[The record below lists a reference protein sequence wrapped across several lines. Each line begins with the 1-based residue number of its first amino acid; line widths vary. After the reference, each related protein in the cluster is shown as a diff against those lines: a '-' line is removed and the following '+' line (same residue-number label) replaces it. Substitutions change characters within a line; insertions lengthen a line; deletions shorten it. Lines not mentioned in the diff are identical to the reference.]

1 MYDRCRECVANNAA
15 KIAKAAGVDEEG
27 CHRLHDRA
35 LTLIAHFPSD
45 NDISRAPYAM
55 SEVWADLVDAVGPDP
70 YAEVKATFERL
81 TTSLA
86 PRIRSV
92 VDASDDPAPLAIRFA
107 VAGNLIDVGTPM
119 GFTEDRVAE
128 LLDSVPS
135 LAFARD
141 DSPSLIERASTART
155 IVFLADNCGESALDR
170 ILIETLHRLNPS
182 ARMVY
187 VVRNNVIL
195 NDLTMDEALA
205 AGMDEVADLMTNG
218 DADYGAGTLLDG
230 SLSPEFRHLVET
242 ADLVVSKGQGNFET
256 LYGRLHDRLYFL
268 FMAKCQH
275 IADVLGVPMGGL
287 LCLENRV

>member
-15 KIAKAAGVDEEG
+15 KIARATGVDEEG
-27 CHRLHDRA
+27 CRRLHDRA

-45 NDISRAPYAM
+45 ADISRAPYAM
-55 SEVWADLVDAVGPDP
+55 SEVWADLIDAVGPDP
-70 YAEVKATFERL
+70 YADVKATFERL

-86 PRIRSV
+86 PRIRTA
-92 VDASDDPAPLAIRFA
+92 VDTADDPAPLAIRFA
-107 VAGNLIDVGTPM
+107 VAGNLIDVGTPL
-119 GFTEDRVAE
+119 GFTEERVAE

-141 DSPSLIERASTART
+141 DSASLIERAATAKT
-155 IVFLADNCGESALDR
+155 IAFLADNCGESALDR
-170 ILIETLHRLNPS
+170 ILIETLGRLNPS

-187 VVRNNVIL
+187 VVRNHVIL

-205 AGMDEVADLMTNG
+205 ANMDEVADLMTNG

-230 SLSPEFRHLVET
+230 SLSPEFLHLVET

-268 FMAKCQH
+268 FMAKCEH

-287 LCLENRV
+287 LCLQNRV

>member
-45 NDISRAPYAM
+45 DDISRAPYAM
-55 SEVWADLVDAVGPDP
+55 SEVWADLIDAVGPDP
-70 YAEVKATFERL
+70 YADVKATFERL

-86 PRIRSV
+86 PRIRTA
-92 VDASDDPAPLAIRFA
+92 VDTADDPMPLAIRFA
-107 VAGNLIDVGTPM
+107 VAGNLIDVGTPL
-119 GFTEDRVAE
+119 GFTEERVAE
-128 LLDSVPS
+128 LLGSVPS

-141 DSPSLIERASTART
+141 DSASLIERAATAKT
-155 IVFLADNCGESALDR
+155 IAFLADNCGESALDR
-170 ILIETLHRLNPS
+170 ILIETLGRLNPS

-187 VVRNNVIL
+187 VVRNHVIL

-205 AGMDEVADLMTNG
+205 ANMDEVADVMTNG

-230 SLSPEFRHLVET
+230 SLSPEFLHLVET

-268 FMAKCQH
+268 FMAKCEH

-287 LCLENRV
+287 LCLQNRV